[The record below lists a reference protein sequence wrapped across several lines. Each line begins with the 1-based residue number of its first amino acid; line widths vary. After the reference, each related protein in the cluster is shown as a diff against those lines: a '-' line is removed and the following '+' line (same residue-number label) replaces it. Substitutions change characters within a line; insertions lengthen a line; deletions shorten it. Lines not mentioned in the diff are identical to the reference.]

1 MLFFD
6 TTDAFIAFTIL
17 NSHFVL
23 QKKKNAFQTY
33 KYNIHMYRRRKYENE
48 MCRRHLF
55 VHKMNNSV
63 SD

>member
-23 QKKKNAFQTY
+23 QKKKTLF
-33 KYNIHMYRRRKYENE
+33 KHINIIYICIEEEN
-48 MCRRHLF
+48 MKMKCVVDIYLF
-55 VHKMNNSV
+55 IK
-63 SD
+63 